1 MGMVERQD
9 RFGEVIGNALRE
21 DAWRCRLPPD
31 FTRRLL
37 RACRASR
44 QAFPRW
50 ARVAASFAAVLSF
63 SFLSFAAVVTVPAL
77 APVRE
82 TVAAWF
88 AEEDNGGTGVPP
100 VQVADVRGT
109 GVPPVQEESNGGTG
123 VPPVQE
129 DNRGT
134 GVPPVQSETVFE
146 PKQEDTTLTQ
156 PNTTVTRENTMNTK
170 KMAAIAG
177 ATMLGVAASVTA
189 YASTPDPEANSAF
202 VQKVSVEDF
211 DSCVPHV
218 KVSGVGAEASV
229 EFQSSRSTVGP
240 WTTFETVTAS
250 GEGVAEADNDA
261 AVVGVLYYYRVV
273 VASAE
278 PTHSSLVAFT
288 RFRRLERDPAKETGG
303 FINGYVQIM
312 EQSLDPIRRDRM
324 PLAFDGKTSTISD
337 TTLIIDGATV
347 DRAKVGVDFGEAGV
361 FFAGG
366 RCYPRYT
373 NNNTARSNGA
383 YFSAANDASFADGVT
398 VSGTANFNNQPAWLF
413 MPSTDTAHPYR
424 YVWLWKNGSW
434 YANVAEVQFYGWTQ
448 KDIDDSGLVIPPD
461 AVTLARGAATGSV
474 VVGWSGGANV
484 TSFAVERRVAGENDW
499 TTAASGLPATDT
511 SWTDEGRTIGATYE
525 YRVVANGK
533 DGDSMATPSVSL
545 YVYKTG
551 DGTGLRA
558 VLHGPIASPSY
569 QNKSAGQCVYREFR
583 TDAAI
588 DFNTD
593 RAEQTLYAQTNLV
606 SALVHWRGKLIVP
619 EDGDYTL
626 GLEVKGKDG
635 YSIWVDNEEV
645 ANNNCRAGKER
656 VGLSLESGEHP
667 IRIEWASRAK
677 DNVRVCRLTW
687 ACAGKF
693 AEEVIPMTQLKP
705 ETDEAT
711 FPCYMV
717 DGYNF
722 ALPLN
727 YDADIYLPRM
737 ERTANGDYTIYCQ
750 ATDLVVTE
758 PDIGMTV
765 KGPFRAEV
773 TLNAADS
780 TRSPRPQL
788 VVRRVSDGRAVIGFI
803 SRGGTG
809 AVNVKAAS
817 SNLGNMNDVTTWFS
831 CKSPVRLRIDRDR
844 DKTLHF
850 YYKGADQTAWTECFT
865 FIEGT
870 HYMKDGVKITDRATL
885 TDDSLRVSFGAAGG
899 VDTGNKF
906 VDCHSHGFTVKPRL
920 SGLVLFLK

>member
-1 MGMVERQD
+1 MN
-9 RFGEVIGNALRE
+9 IKKI
-21 DAWRCRLPPD
+21 
-31 FTRRLL
+31 
-37 RACRASR
+37 
-44 QAFPRW
+44 
-50 ARVAASFAAVLSF
+50 AAV
-63 SFLSFAAVVTVPAL
+63 AT
-77 APVRE
+77 
-82 TVAAWF
+82 
-88 AEEDNGGTGVPP
+88 
-100 VQVADVRGT
+100 
-109 GVPPVQEESNGGTG
+109 
-123 VPPVQE
+123 
-129 DNRGT
+129 
-134 GVPPVQSETVFE
+134 
-146 PKQEDTTLTQ
+146 
-156 PNTTVTRENTMNTK
+156 
-170 KMAAIAG
+170 
-177 ATMLGVAASVTA
+177 ATMLGVAASTSA

-229 EFQSSRSTVGP
+229 EFQSSRAVAGP

-250 GEGVAEADNDA
+250 GEGVAEADNAA

-278 PTHSSLVAFT
+278 PAHSPSVAFT
-288 RFRRLERDPAKETGG
+288 RFRRLERDPAKEEGG
-303 FINGYVQIM
+303 LIPGYSTPLEWGTSDYTNGC
-312 EQSLDPIRRDRM
+312 LK
-324 PLAFDGKTSTISD
+324 AFDGKPETFSD
-337 TTLIIDGATV
+337 TSPFGRSDGIT
-347 DRAKVGVDFGEAGV
+347 KIGIDFGE
-361 FFAGG
+361 GG
-366 RCYPRYT
+366 AYVACVRALPRY
-373 NNNTARSNGA
+373 NNTSRLHGTKLYAADVADFSDAVAISPELSCSGSYTEADAKAGRIPFSVA
-383 YFSAANDASFADGVT
+383 YAQDTS
-398 VSGTANFNNQPAWLF
+398 VSHRFFYLYKYKWCG
-413 MPSTDTAHPYR
+413 
-424 YVWLWKNGSW
+424 
-434 YANVAEVQFYGWTQ
+434 NVAEMQLYGWTQ

-461 AVTLARGAATGSV
+461 AVTLARGVATGSV

-645 ANNNCRAGKER
+645 ANKNCRAGKER

-677 DNVRVCRLTW
+677 DNVRFCRLTW

-750 ATDLVVTE
+750 SANVVITE

-773 TLNAADS
+773 TLNADDS
-780 TRSPRPQL
+780 TRETRSHL
-788 VVRRVSDGRAVIGFI
+788 VVRRVLDGRAAIGFI
-803 SRGGTG
+803 SAGGTG
-809 AVNVKAAS
+809 SVNVKAAS
-817 SNLGNMNDVTTWFS
+817 SDLDVMEDVTPWIA

-850 YYKGADQTAWTECFT
+850 YYKGAGRTTWTECFT
-865 FIEGT
+865 YIEGT
-870 HYMKDGVKITDRATL
+870 HYMKDGVKIADRATL
-885 TDDSLRVSFGAAGG
+885 TEDSLRVSFGAAGG
-899 VDTGNKF
+899 VNTSYKF
-906 VDCHSHGFTVKPRL
+906 VDCHSHGFTVKCRQV
-920 SGLVLFLK
+920 GLILFLK